1 MCFQF
6 PQHDAS
12 TFPQVVCKAPKDKS
26 ACWARFLSPGPAECS
41 DPRASGFGNL
51 KEGAPELKV
60 MQEI

>member
-26 ACWARFLSPGPAECS
+26 ACQARFLALVPDSLLA
-41 DPRASGFGNL
+41 RAD
-51 KEGAPELKV
+51 EVIE
-60 MQEI
+60 